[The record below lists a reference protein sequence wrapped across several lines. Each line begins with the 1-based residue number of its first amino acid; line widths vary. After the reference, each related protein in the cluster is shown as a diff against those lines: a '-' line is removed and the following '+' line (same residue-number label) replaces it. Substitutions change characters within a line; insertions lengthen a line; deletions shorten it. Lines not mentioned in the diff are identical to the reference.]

1 MALLGDRVQ
10 ETSTTTGTSTFTLGG
25 AVTGYVTFNS
35 TFSNGDIVWYV
46 ADDGAGNWEIGSGT
60 VGTGTLTRS
69 VFQSSNGNA
78 LVPFAAGA
86 KRIFCSAPYT
96 YYLPNQTGNSGK
108 FLTTDGSTPSWAS
121 AGTVTSISVA
131 SANGFAGTS
140 SGGATPSLTL
150 STTITGVIK
159 GNGTT
164 LSTAAAG
171 TDYVAPGGA
180 LGTPSSGTLTNCTG
194 LPVSTGVS
202 GLGTNVATFLATP
215 SSSNLAAAITDET
228 GTGALVFAN
237 TPTLVTPVL
246 GTPTSGTLT
255 NCTGLPVSTGVSG
268 LGTGVATALAVNVG
282 STGAP
287 VVNGGV
293 LGTPSSGTLTGC
305 TGLPIATGVS
315 GLGTN
320 VATALA
326 VNTGTVGAFVVNG
339 GVLGTPSS
347 GTLTNA
353 TGLPLSTG
361 VTGTLPAANGGTGL
375 SSPGTSGN
383 VLTSN
388 GSAWV
393 SSAATGVSTG
403 KAIAM
408 AMIFGY

>member
-1 MALLGDRVQ
+1 MLFR
-10 ETSTTTGTSTFTLGG
+10 
-25 AVTGYVTFNS
+25 
-35 TFSNGDIVWYV
+35 
-46 ADDGAGNWEIGSGT
+46 
-60 VGTGTLTRS
+60 
-69 VFQSSNGNA
+69 SNGNA

-282 STGAP
+282 STGAT
-287 VVNGGV
+287 GV
-293 LGTPSSGTLTGC
+293 GATGSTGATGYTGATGDPGPSGYTGA
-305 TGLPIATGVS
+305 TGNVGSTGATGV
-315 GLGTN
+315 G
-320 VATALA
+320 
-326 VNTGTVGAFVVNG
+326 
-339 GVLGTPSS
+339 
-347 GTLTNA
+347 A
-353 TGLPLSTG
+353 TGATGAGATGATG
-361 VTGTLPAANGGTGL
+361 VTG
-375 SSPGTSGN
+375 N
-383 VLTSN
+383 V
-388 GSAWV
+388 G
-393 SSAATGVSTG
+393 ATGEIGRAHV
-403 KAIAM
+403 
-408 AMIFGY
+408 